1 MLHGLKTGT
10 YKVEFQSLDSDI
22 VLFSTNVDVF
32 GGTNKDL
39 GIINL
44 AQ

>member
-1 MLHGLKTGT
+1 
-10 YKVEFQSLDSDI
+10 